1 MELDAALLS
10 RIQFAFTVSF
20 HIIFPAFTIGLS
32 AWLAVVEGLWLW
44 RGRRVYYELARFWQK
59 IFAVSFGMGVV
70 SGIVMSYEFG
80 TNWSEFS
87 NAVSPVIGPLLAY
100 EVLTAFFLEAS
111 FLGIM
116 LFGWNRVPRGVH
128 FAATCLV
135 AIGTSISAFWIL
147 SANSWMQTPAGFEM
161 VDGKFIPT
169 DWWAIVFN
177 PSFPYRFV
185 HMLMAA
191 FLSTALVIGGVGAF
205 YLLRRRSVEHGR
217 VMVGMAVGL
226 LALMAPAQ
234 LVVGDLHGLN
244 TLEHQPRK
252 VAAMEGHWETKQ
264 GAPLILFGIPD
275 QAAQDNH
282 WQVGIPHLGS
292 YILTHDWNGE
302 VKGLSEWEREDQPN
316 VPIVFYSFRVMVGI
330 GLLMIAIGLV
340 GALLAWRG
348 RLFDTRWF
356 LRLQMVSIPLGFVA
370 VLAGWFVT
378 EVGRQPFIVYGLMR
392 TEEAISPVPAA
403 SVATTLALFVV
414 VYGVIFG
421 AGVFY
426 MARLAIK
433 GPHADQGDT
442 AEPTH
447 AHPKRPLSAVN
458 EPLAPAE

>member
-10 RIQFAFTVSF
+10 RMQFAFTVSF

-44 RGRRVYYELARFWQK
+44 RGKRVYYELARFWQK

-87 NAVSPVIGPLLAY
+87 NAASPVIGPLLAY
-100 EVLTAFFLEAS
+100 EVLTAFFLEAA

-116 LFGWNRVPRGVH
+116 LFGWTRVPRGVH

-135 AIGTSISAFWIL
+135 AIGTSVSAFWIL

-169 DWWAIVFN
+169 DWMEIVFN
-177 PSFPYRFV
+177 PSFPYRFA
-185 HMLMAA
+185 HMVMAA
-191 FLSTALVIGGVGAF
+191 FLSTALVIGGVGAW
-205 YLLRRRSVEHGR
+205 YLLRRKSVEHGR
-217 VMVGMAVGL
+217 VMVAMAVGL
-226 LALMAPAQ
+226 LAVLAPAQ
-234 LVVGDLHGLN
+234 LVVGDMHGLN

-252 VAAMEGHWETKQ
+252 VAAMEGHWESKA
-264 GAPLILFGIPD
+264 GAPLILFAIPD
-275 QAAQDNH
+275 QDEQTNH
-282 WQVGIPHLGS
+282 FELGIPKLGS
-292 YILTHDWNGE
+292 MILTHEWDGE
-302 VKGLSEWEREDQPN
+302 IQGLKEWAPEDQPN
-316 VPIVFYSFRVMVGI
+316 VPIVFYSFRIMVAI
-330 GLLMIAIGLV
+330 GFLMIAIGLG
-340 GALLAWRG
+340 GAFLAWRR
-348 RLFDTRWF
+348 RLFDSRWF
-356 LRLQMVSIPLGFVA
+356 LRIQTLAIPLGFVA

-378 EVGRQPFIVYGLMR
+378 EVGRQPYIVYGLMR
-392 TEEAISPVPAA
+392 TSEAISPVAA
-403 SVATTLALFVV
+403 GSIFVTLALFVV

-426 MARLAIK
+426 MIRLARK
-433 GPHADQGDT
+433 GPHADQNGT
-442 AEPTH
+442 AEPGH

-458 EPLAPAE
+458 DPLAAE

>member
-1 MELDAALLS
+1 MTLDAEILS

-87 NAVSPVIGPLLAY
+87 NAAAPVIGPLLAY
-100 EVLTAFFLEAS
+100 EVLTAFFMEAA

-135 AIGTSISAFWIL
+135 AIGTTVSAFWIL

-161 VDGKFIPT
+161 VNGKFLPV

-177 PSFPYRFV
+177 PSFPYRFL
-185 HMLMAA
+185 HMVMAA
-191 FLSTALVIGGVGAF
+191 FLSTALVIGGVGAW
-205 YLLRRRSVEHGR
+205 YLLRRKSIEHGR
-217 VMVGMAVGL
+217 IMAGMAVGL
-226 LALMAPAQ
+226 LALLAPAQ

-264 GAPLILFGIPD
+264 GAPLILFAIPD
-275 QAAQDNH
+275 QTSQENH
-282 WQVGIPHLGS
+282 FEIGIPKLGS
-292 YILTHDWNGE
+292 MILTHEWDGE
-302 VKGLSEWEREDQPN
+302 VRGLQEWAPADQPN
-316 VPIVFYSFRVMVGI
+316 VPIVFYSFRVMVAI
-330 GLLMIAIGLV
+330 GFLMIALGLG
-340 GALLAWRG
+340 GAFLAYR
-348 RLFDTRWF
+348 RKLFNNRWF
-356 LRLQMVSIPLGFVA
+356 LRVQALSIPLGFVA

-378 EVGRQPFIVYGLMR
+378 EVGRQPYIVYGFMR
-392 TEEAISPVPAA
+392 TAEAISPVPAGNIAA
-403 SVATTLALFVV
+403 SLTLFVV
-414 VYGVIFG
+414 VYGIIFG
-421 AGVFY
+421 SGVFY
-426 MARLAIK
+426 MIRLARK
-433 GPHADQGDT
+433 GPEADQGGT
-442 AEPTH
+442 PEPT
-447 AHPKRPLSAVN
+447 AHSKRPLSAVN
-458 EPLAPAE
+458 EPMAAE